1 MSYKDTDAVKA
12 RILIVDDVEMNR
24 VILEEIIK
32 NMGGYPLLAE
42 SGEQALEIMKEGPP
56 QLVLTDISMPG
67 MDGYELCRILKKN
80 EETSSIPGVF
90 I

>member
-42 SGEQALEIMKEGPP
+42 SGE
-56 QLVLTDISMPG
+56 VST
-67 MDGYELCRILKKN
+67 
-80 EETSSIPGVF
+80 
-90 I
+90 

>member
-1 MSYKDTDAVKA
+1 M
-12 RILIVDDVEMNR
+12 
-24 VILEEIIK
+24 
-32 NMGGYPLLAE
+32 AE

-80 EETSSIPGVF
+80 EETSSIPVVF
-90 I
+90 ISAFDDPMDIIEGFSLGARIILPNRLFLKWWRRG

>member
-32 NMGGYPLLAE
+32 NMG
-42 SGEQALEIMKEGPP
+42 Q
-56 QLVLTDISMPG
+56 
-67 MDGYELCRILKKN
+67 RRLK
-80 EETSSIPGVF
+80 SRR
-90 I
+90 